1 MLKLGLPNPISFNV
15 RYFCENM
22 PTFNSKYGIFEML
35 HLLQN
40 SQDMAQGYS
49 LIDSHN
55 SCNKMIEGFQTS
67 NIT

>member
-15 RYFCENM
+15 RFLFENM

-40 SQDMAQGYS
+40 KHDMAQGHS

-55 SCNKMIEGFQTS
+55 SRNKQIEGF
-67 NIT
+67 

>member
-15 RYFCENM
+15 RFFFENM

-40 SQDMAQGYS
+40 KHDMAQGHS

-55 SCNKMIEGFQTS
+55 S
-67 NIT
+67 

>member
-1 MLKLGLPNPISFNV
+1 MLDFFG
-15 RYFCENM
+15 ENM

-40 SQDMAQGYS
+40 SQDMAQGHS

-55 SCNKMIEGFQTS
+55 SRNKKIEGF
-67 NIT
+67 